1 MVRCHDLRQSLGESL
16 ISVRDS
22 LLEHVIHI
30 RIAFVSYDLLHVSFP
45 SRPAFHGT
53 LNSLTM
59 LDPFAQSV
67 IELDRGLPS

>member
-1 MVRCHDLRQSLGESL
+1 MVRCHDLKQNLGELL

-30 RIAFVSYDLLHVSFP
+30 RSAFVSYHLFHVSFP
-45 SRPAFHGT
+45 SRPAFRGT
-53 LNSLTM
+53 VNLHTM
-59 LDPFAQSV
+59 LAPFAQSV